1 MIARKYE
8 TIVGVF
14 VVASLVA
21 LLVMVLIIAKQ
32 EGLFQEYVEYRAVF
46 KNVSNL
52 KPNSEV
58 HLAGVMVGNVDRI
71 TINPGGTI
79 TVTFRVMKQ
88 YSSQIRWDTEASIG
102 FMGLLGDKSLDLTAG
117 SPEKPPVP
125 PEGFVTAVEPLD
137 ITQLLAK
144 AGPSLEDLQKILHNI
159 ATLTGGMG
167 AKKGDLTQILKE
179 AKEILTKINEG
190 QGTLGLL
197 VNNPALYKEATKT
210 MTGADKFISGLDQGI
225 FGTGKKQALG
235 GKGTLADFHETLAN
249 ANQTVNNLKEAS
261 RGLPGMMKKID
272 GFLNNLDKAGKGLP
286 GLVTSGEA
294 LFSDADQTAK
304 AANKSWLLRW
314 YVPKPQERTLR
325 LDGEPGKDKP

>member
-8 TIVGVF
+8 TIVGIF
-14 VVASLVA
+14 VVASLAA
-21 LLVMVLIIAKQ
+21 LLVMVLIIARQ

-117 SPEKPPVP
+117 SPDKPPVP
-125 PEGFVTAVEPLD
+125 PEGFVTAIEPLD
-137 ITQLLAK
+137 ITDLLAK

-159 ATLTGGMG
+159 AALTGGMG
-167 AKKGDLTQILKE
+167 KEGSDLTKILKE
-179 AKEILTKINEG
+179 VREIVTKINQG
-190 QGTLGLL
+190 KGTLGLL
-197 VNNPALYKEATKT
+197 VNNPELYKEATKT
-210 MTGADKFISGLDQGI
+210 MTGADKFITGLDQGI
-225 FGTGKKQALG
+225 FGSGKGQAAG
-235 GKGTLADFHETLAN
+235 GKGRGTLGDFHETMAK
-249 ANQTVNNLKEAS
+249 ANQTMQNLQEAS
-261 RGLPGMMKKID
+261 SGLPGMMKKID
-272 GFLNNLDKAGKGLP
+272 GFINNLDKAGKGLP
-286 GLVTSGEA
+286 GLVTSGET

-314 YVPKPQERTLR
+314 YVPKPRERTIR
-325 LDGEPGKDKP
+325 LDGEPGKE

>member
-1 MIARKYE
+1 MIGRKYE
-8 TIVGVF
+8 TIVGIF
-14 VVASLVA
+14 VVASLAA

-58 HLAGVMVGNVDRI
+58 HLAGVMVGNVDKI

-102 FMGLLGDKSLDLTAG
+102 FMGLLGDKSLDLSAG
-117 SPEKPPVP
+117 SPDKPPVP

-159 ATLTGGMG
+159 ATLAGGMG
-167 AKKGDLTQILKE
+167 EKGGDLTQILKE
-179 AKEILTKINEG
+179 AKEILTKINQG
-190 QGTLGLL
+190 KGTLGLL
-197 VNNPALYKEATKT
+197 VNNPDLYKEATKT
-210 MTGADKFISGLDQGI
+210 ATGADKFITSLDQGI
-225 FGTGKKQALG
+225 FGSGTKPAAGPGTLG
-235 GKGTLADFHETLAN
+235 GFHETLAK
-249 ANQTVNNLKEAS
+249 ANQTMNNLQEAS

-286 GLVTSGEA
+286 GLVTSGET

-314 YVPKPQERTLR
+314 YVPKPREHTIR
-325 LDGEPGKDKP
+325 LDGEPGKD

>member
-8 TIVGVF
+8 TIVGIF
-14 VVASLVA
+14 VVASLAA

-58 HLAGVMVGNVDRI
+58 HLAGVMVGNVDQI

-88 YSSQIRWDTEASIG
+88 YSNQIRWDTEASIG

-117 SPEKPPVP
+117 SPDRPPVP

-159 ATLTGGMG
+159 ATLTGGLG
-167 AKKGDLTQILKE
+167 EKGSD
-179 AKEILTKINEG
+179 LTKILKKIDEIVTKINQG
-190 QGTLGLL
+190 KGTLGLL
-197 VNNPALYKEATKT
+197 VNNPDLYKEVTKT
-210 MTGADKFISGLDQGI
+210 ATGADKFISNLDRGL
-225 FGTGKKQALG
+225 FGTGKKQALAG
-235 GKGTLADFHETLAN
+235 RGTLGDFHETLAK
-249 ANQTVNNLKEAS
+249 ASQTMNNLREAS
-261 RGLPGMMKKID
+261 SRLPDLAKKLNS
-272 GFLNNLDKAGKGLP
+272 FLDNLDKAGKGLP
-286 GLVTSGEA
+286 GLVTSGET

-314 YVPKPQERTLR
+314 YVPKPREHTIR
-325 LDGEPGKDKP
+325 LDGEPGKE

>member
-1 MIARKYE
+1 MIGRKYE
-8 TIVGVF
+8 TIVGIF
-14 VVASLVA
+14 VVASLAA

-58 HLAGVMVGNVDRI
+58 HLAGVMVGNVDKI

-102 FMGLLGDKSLDLTAG
+102 FMGLLGDKSLDLSAG
-117 SPEKPPVP
+117 SPDKPPVP

-159 ATLTGGMG
+159 ATLAGGMG
-167 AKKGDLTQILKE
+167 EKGGDLTQILKE
-179 AKEILTKINEG
+179 AKEILTKINQG
-190 QGTLGLL
+190 KGTLGLL
-197 VNNPALYKEATKT
+197 VNNPDLYKEATKT
-210 MTGADKFISGLDQGI
+210 ATGADKFITSLDQGI
-225 FGTGKKQALG
+225 FGSGKKPAAGPGTLG
-235 GKGTLADFHETLAN
+235 GFHETLAK
-249 ANQTVNNLKEAS
+249 ANQTVNNLQEAS

-286 GLVTSGEA
+286 GLVTSGET

-314 YVPKPQERTLR
+314 YVPKPREHTIR
-325 LDGEPGKDKP
+325 LDGEPGKD